1 MRKCWVDLT
10 TSHQDIGRTAHG
22 TLRVERGIVGALA
35 ALGDP
40 RIGFVVF
47 DPKMRR
53 FQAISAQAAWR
64 IVTAPTVPDRD
75 RELASVWTRRL
86 WGLQARLRR
95 FWPSA
100 YPAHLPEAG
109 MEEPFSS
116 GDTVF
121 FPGEHG
127 RHDFAH
133 LAELKKTANLAFVF
147 LFYDLLTVLE
157 DHDPRL
163 RLGPPDAL
171 PQTDFMVREATLF
184 LSISRFSADI
194 LQSHLIRRGAPLRP
208 IEPIRLAGHR
218 IAVSDPASPVPDLVP
233 GGFVLSVGDVVHRKN
248 HKLLVQVWSELVA
261 SGGFVPTLV
270 LVGRIDL
277 EGNALVR
284 TIWQD
289 PRLRGSIRFMPNV
302 NDAALLWLYRNCR
315 YTVFPSLQEGFGL
328 PVAESLSHGKVC
340 LASGAS
346 AIPEAG
352 QGGAITLDPTDPTAW
367 TTEIIRLNDD
377 TALGEEEVRAA
388 RLFRP
393 VTWFDTAEEIIA
405 ILTRHGHLS
414 DPPA

>member
-1 MRKCWVDLT
+1 MKRLWVDLT
-10 TSHQDIGRTAHG
+10 TSYQDVGRTAHG
-22 TLRVERGIVGALA
+22 TVRVERSIVGALA
-35 ALGDP
+35 ERGDP

-47 DPKMRR
+47 DWAMGR
-53 FQAISAQAAWR
+53 FQTLSAHEASR
-64 IVTAPTVPDRD
+64 IVTAPTRPERD
-75 RELASVWTRRL
+75 RELASVWKRRL
-86 WGLQARLRR
+86 WGMQARLRR

-100 YPAHLPEAG
+100 SHANFAG
-109 MEEPFSS
+109 PGVAAAFAS

-121 FPGEHG
+121 FPGEHS

-184 LSISRFSADI
+184 LSISRFSGDI
-194 LQSHLIRRGAPLRP
+194 LQSHLIRRGAPIRP

-270 LVGRIDL
+270 IVGRIDL

-284 TIWQD
+284 TIRQD
-289 PRLRGSIRFMPNV
+289 PSLRGSIRFLPNV
-302 NDAALLWLYRNCR
+302 NDAVLLWLYRNCR

-328 PVAESLSHGKVC
+328 PVAESLSHEKVC
-340 LASGAS
+340 LASS
-346 AIPEAG
+346 ATSIPEAG
-352 QGGAITLDPTDPTAW
+352 QGAAIALDPADAAAW
-367 TTEIIRLNDD
+367 AAEVTRLNDD
-377 TALGEEEVRAA
+377 TALAEEQA
-388 RLFRP
+388 RITCLFRP
-393 VTWFDTAEEIIA
+393 VTWSDTAEEIVSV
-405 ILTRHGHLS
+405 LTRHGHFGGE
-414 DPPA
+414 PA